1 MSSHSID
8 LKLIHRALRHRNYRL
23 YFYGQTIS
31 LIGTWAQ
38 RLAIGWLVYRLT
50 GSAFVLG
57 LVGFVGD
64 LPAFLFAPLAGVLAD
79 RWPRHRL
86 VVLLQALAMIQA
98 LVLAI
103 LVLTGAVTVWHV
115 IVLSM
120 FLGVLN
126 AFDVPTRQSFLVE
139 LIERREDLGN
149 AIALN
154 SSMVNAARLLGPS
167 LAGVLIAT
175 VGEGMCFLLNGIS
188 YVAVLASLLAMKIRP
203 SEREAAGTRIFQEL
217 KQGFAYVAGFAPMR
231 SILLLVALT
240 SLMGVPYQ
248 VLMPVFAKDIL
259 HGGPYVLGFLM
270 GCAGVGAL
278 AGAVY
283 LAARKTVMGLESVIT
298 LAAGVF
304 GIGLVAFSFS
314 RILWLSL
321 GLMVLTGFGMIVQL
335 SSSNTVL
342 QTIAE
347 DDKRGRVMS
356 FYTMAYRGMVPLG
369 SLLAGILA
377 STIGAPG
384 TLLIGGVCCL
394 AGSVLFA
401 RNLSTWRKAIR
412 PLYSRLGF
420 APEAASGIPRSTDA
434 GVPLGE

>member
-38 RLAIGWLVYRLT
+38 RLAVGWLVYRLT

-79 RWPRHRL
+79 RWPRYRL

-126 AFDVPTRQSFLVE
+126 AFDIPTRQSFLVE

-270 GCAGVGAL
+270 GCSGVGAL

-298 LAAGVF
+298 LAAGGF
-304 GIGLVAFSFS
+304 WIGLVAFSFS
-314 RILWLSL
+314 RGLWLSL
-321 GLMVLTGFGMIVQL
+321 VLMVLTGFGMISQL

-356 FYTMAYRGMVPLG
+356 FYTMAYRGMVPPG
-369 SLLAGILA
+369 SLLDRK
-377 STIGAPG
+377 
-384 TLLIGGVCCL
+384 
-394 AGSVLFA
+394 SV
-401 RNLSTWRKAIR
+401 
-412 PLYSRLGF
+412 
-420 APEAASGIPRSTDA
+420 
-434 GVPLGE
+434 

>member
-1 MSSHSID
+1 M
-8 LKLIHRALRHRNYRL
+8 
-23 YFYGQTIS
+23 
-31 LIGTWAQ
+31 
-38 RLAIGWLVYRLT
+38 
-50 GSAFVLG
+50 LG
-57 LVGFVGD
+57 LVGFVGE

-79 RWPRHRL
+79 RWPRYRL

-103 LVLTGAVTVWHV
+103 LVLTGAVTVWHLL
-115 IVLSM
+115 VLSM

-126 AFDVPTRQSFLVE
+126 AFDIPTRQAFLVE

-188 YVAVLASLLAMKIRP
+188 YVAVLASLLAMRIRP
-203 SEREAAGTRIFQEL
+203 SEREAPGARILQEL

-270 GCAGVGAL
+270 GCSGLGAL
-278 AGAVY
+278 VGAVY

-298 LAAGVF
+298 VAAGVF

-314 RILWLSL
+314 RVLWISL
-321 GLMVLTGFGMIVQL
+321 ALMVLTGFGMIAQM

-394 AGSVLFA
+394 AGSFLFA
-401 RNLSTWRKAIR
+401 RNLSSWREAIH
-412 PLYSRLGF
+412 PLYVRMGF
-420 APEAASGIPRSTDA
+420 VSARQTEIPAATDP
-434 GVPLGE
+434 GMPFEG

>member
-79 RWPRHRL
+79 RWPRYRL

-126 AFDVPTRQSFLVE
+126 AFDIPTRQSFLVE

-270 GCAGVGAL
+270 GCSGVGAL

-298 LAAGVF
+298 LAAGIF

-314 RILWLSL
+314 RVLWLSL
-321 GLMVLTGFGMIVQL
+321 VLMVLTGFGMISQL

-384 TLLIGGVCCL
+384 TLLIGGLCCL

-401 RNLSTWRKAIR
+401 RNLPSWREAIH
-412 PLYSRLGF
+412 PLYSRMGF
-420 APEAASGIPRSTDA
+420 APEEASGIPPATDA
-434 GVPLGE
+434 GLP